1 MKGYGKDNWNG
12 WEEFLNRWKKTK
24 KRDGETIE
32 SECSVE
38 GNEVCSNKVE
48 IIDILK
54 NHSYSNHSCIVV
66 NYKMICWT
74 TN

>member
-12 WEEFLNRWKKTK
+12 WEEFFNEWKETE

-38 GNEVCSNKVE
+38 GDEVCSNKVE

-54 NHSYSNHSCIVV
+54 NHSNSNHSCIVV

>member
-12 WEEFLNRWKKTK
+12 WVEFLNRWKETK

-32 SECSVE
+32 SEFSVE
-38 GNEVCSNKVE
+38 RDEVSSNKFKLIE
-48 IIDILK
+48 ILK